1 MKSLFTVLVL
11 AVFAF
16 GGRAM
21 GADAAAAEVLQKI
34 AAKVGSKII
43 TTYEVDQAVV
53 MMEAS
58 MSPIEAA
65 SPEGKKRLAEDHEKV
80 LSRMIEEKL
89 VILAAEKGPE
99 GYKEA
104 VEKGTAPANP
114 YLPAALEVDEELD
127 KAFDD
132 ARARFPSQEQFEQQ
146 LKQER
151 LSVSEFRSSL
161 RERIRSQMTFGRMIK
176 NKEKEFQPSLRVSD
190 EEAKAFYDEHKDNF
204 GVGQQVNMRH
214 ILFKATESAKAEA
227 VVKQLKASKN
237 PKGDFVGLA
246 KKYSQDELT
255 ADKGGRLG
263 WIEKGGLRWKQ
274 VEEKAFAI
282 KPGDIAGP
290 IKSADGLHVILV
302 EEKKEGEQK
311 SFDDV
316 KAQVRNM
323 VYQQKIQKRIES
335 WVEDL
340 KREFFVERNNG

>member
-1 MKSLFTVLVL
+1 MKRLFATLLLCLPL
-11 AVFAF
+11 ASQA
-16 GGRAM
+16 G
-21 GADAAAAEVLQKI
+21 EVIERI
-34 AAKVGSKII
+34 AAKVGSRII
-43 TTYEVDQAVV
+43 TSYEVDQAVA

-58 MSPIEAA
+58 MSPAEAA
-65 SPEGKKRLAEDHEKV
+65 TAEGKKRLAEDHEKA
-80 LSRMIEEKL
+80 LDRMIEEKL

-127 KAFDD
+127 KAFDE
-132 ARARFPSQEQFEQQ
+132 ARARFPSQDQFEQQ
-146 LKQER
+146 LKRER
-151 LSVSEFRSSL
+151 ISVSEFRSSL
-161 RERIRSQMTFGRMIK
+161 RERIRSQMTFSRMVK
-176 NKEKEFQPSLRVSD
+176 NKEKEFQPGLRVSD
-190 EEAKAFYDEHKDNF
+190 EEAKAFYDEHKDGF
-204 GVGQQVNMRH
+204 AVGQQVNLRH
-214 ILFKATESAKAEA
+214 ILFKPGENSQAAL
-227 VVKQLKASKN
+227 VVKSLQASKN

-274 VEEKAFAI
+274 VEEKAFSL
-282 KPGDIAGP
+282 KPGEVAGP

-302 EEKKEGEQK
+302 EEQKEGEQK
-311 SFDDV
+311 SFDEV
-316 KAQVRNM
+316 KAQVRNR

-340 KREFFVERNNG
+340 KREFFVEKSNG